1 MAPIFGVAH
10 PKPKEANMQ
19 DLFNEFK
26 AFLLRG
32 NIIELA
38 VAFVVGAAFK
48 VVVDSLV
55 ADLIM
60 PIIAMIGGE
69 PDFRSLDFTINDA
82 VFRYGNFITNV
93 ISFVIIGA
101 AIFFF
106 VVKPVNMIEARRKK
120 GEEPEPEPTEEVVLL
135 REIRDALR
143 SGRT

>member
-1 MAPIFGVAH
+1 
-10 PKPKEANMQ
+10 MQ
-19 DLFNEFK
+19 DMLNEFK

-38 VAFVVGAAFK
+38 VAFVIGGAFK

-60 PIIAMIGGE
+60 PVIAMLGGE

-93 ISFVIIGA
+93 ISFVIIAA
-101 AIFFF
+101 AIFFL
-106 VVKPVNMIEARRKK
+106 VVKPVNMVVERRKR
-120 GEEPEPEPTEEVVLL
+120 GEEPAGETPEDIQLL

-143 SGRT
+143 ARP